1 MKEHGVGDLLE
12 LNDIFEGNS
21 FENYAAKSNEIDP
34 RIYEGDNKQFRTK
47 APGGNLR
54 AMSEKEIKAKA
65 GLGIMYE
72 GLKNAM
78 LSLQD
83 LTFNRATVDCYLDMY
98 ETKKKLKIY

>member
-1 MKEHGVGDLLE
+1 MLE

-21 FENYAAKSNEIDP
+21 FENSELKLNEIDP
-34 RIYEGDNKQFRTK
+34 KMYEGDTKQFRGK
-47 APGGNLR
+47 AGGNLR

-72 GLKNAM
+72 GLKTGM

-83 LTFNRATVDCYLDMY
+83 LTFNRTTVEMYLDMY